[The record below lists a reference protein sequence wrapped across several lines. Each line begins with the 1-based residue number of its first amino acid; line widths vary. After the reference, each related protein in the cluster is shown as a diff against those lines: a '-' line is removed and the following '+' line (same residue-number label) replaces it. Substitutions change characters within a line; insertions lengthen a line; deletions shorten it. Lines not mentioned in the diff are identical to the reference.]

1 MKDEFLKVV
10 KYMAEHGEVI
20 KAYEYL
26 RYPPAIL
33 EGQVDDYLG
42 EVQQQLLDLKEIQDY
57 GTLRGKFNG
66 GFVDPQDVT
75 KLVAFQHLRKLLLEK
90 GCKNVVDVGCYTGWM
105 GRELSKDGIAVH
117 GIDIHPVV
125 IQIAAFYATG
135 TLAKFEYL
143 PVQKLGAKYPK
154 QFDGAILF
162 DVLEHVFDPKLAIAN
177 VNRAVKGWVFINLPH
192 PQGEHDSKANVS
204 VKEHEHLH
212 SFSEDKLEKVFGQL
226 RNYKLELI
234 ENEGGNINWF
244 ISYEV

>member
-10 KYMAEHGEVI
+10 KYMAEHGELM

-26 RYPPAIL
+26 QYPPAIL

-42 EVQQQLLDLKEIQDY
+42 EIQKRLSDIKEMQDY
-57 GTLRGKFNG
+57 GTLKGKFNA
-66 GFVDPQDVT
+66 GFVDPKDVN

-117 GIDIHPVV
+117 GIDIHPII
-125 IQIAAFYATG
+125 IQLAALYATG
-135 TLAKFEYL
+135 SLAKFQFL
-143 PVQKLGAKYPK
+143 PVQKLGAMHPK

-162 DVLEHVFDPKLAIAN
+162 DVLEHVFDPKLAIEN

-192 PQGEHDSKANVS
+192 PQGERDSKADVPIA
-204 VKEHEHLH
+204 EHEHLH
-212 SFSEDKLEKVFGQL
+212 SFSEDKLEEIFGQS
-226 RNYKLELI
+226 RNYTLEVI